1 MSYTKERI
9 LDCLDYIKE
18 LQLAQM
24 HVEDMDQFEQIEVD
38 IDRIEQEI
46 EKLKAQLLA

>member
-9 LDCLDYIKE
+9 RDCENYIKE

-24 HVEDMDQFEQIEVD
+24 HADDMDQFEQIEED
-38 IDRIEQEI
+38 IDRIVQEI
-46 EKLKAQLLA
+46 EKLKLQLLA